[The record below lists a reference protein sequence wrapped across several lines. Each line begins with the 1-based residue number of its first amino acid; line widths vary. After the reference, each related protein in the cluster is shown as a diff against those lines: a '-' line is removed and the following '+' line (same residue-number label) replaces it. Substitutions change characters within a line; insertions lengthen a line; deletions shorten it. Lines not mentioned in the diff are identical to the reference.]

1 MIIKKINSLL
11 SACFILASTG
21 CINSQ
26 SQVPVKKSAIIEP
39 TMLKRVVVNYNDTVI
54 MHFVNNAALFN
65 EGWDTLGQ
73 AKFWKQII
81 HLNPDSSII
90 NVAQTR
96 QTIETISAQKWM
108 QQTEDEKTLAKAWV
122 CQMNNLDS
130 GTCLY
135 VSIGRKDFFEHRKSL
150 ATIDKAIKVFEQNQ
164 VDPWYAQTILLI
176 ESPGK
181 NAQRSWAGAIGP
193 FQLMPDVARRYG
205 LRVTKTVDERKS
217 IERSAYGA
225 SQLLGRSFIPQVR
238 QMLDK
243 RNIAYNETD
252 TWFRLLVLH
261 TYHAGPGNVE
271 AVLNVIQ
278 PTQGNMNLIRS
289 MWNTEARGFKNES
302 QNYSQIA
309 LGCLLN
315 FSDIIGNSDT
325 LYTIHGDVAYKKVK
339 QLKPQAAE
347 AVIKYTQCMLEYEN
361 DLVEGVIPFGY
372 FMDRINTLKNEMA
385 ASKLQAR
392 QDQNPVAIL
401 YPVDETHYL
410 SISKMLLRKRD
421 IENAKQLLNYNAGL
435 FPDSKAA
442 TDSLLAV
449 IQKPPV
455 KANPAK
461 KKSGSHGSKIRSKR

>member
-1 MIIKKINSLL
+1 MIKKIYSRIGAGL
-11 SACFILASTG
+11 ILAMCG
-21 CINSQ
+21 CTNSQ
-26 SQVPVKKSAIIEP
+26 SQIPPIKLETKQPVFVNRI
-39 TMLKRVVVNYNDTVI
+39 VVGFNDTVQ
-54 MHFVNNAALFN
+54 MKFVNNEALFN
-65 EGWDTLGQ
+65 EGWDTVGQ

-81 HLNPDSSII
+81 HLSPDSSII

-96 QTIETISAQKWM
+96 QHIETVSASRWH
-108 QQTEDEKTLAKAWV
+108 QQTEAEKTLAKAWV

-150 ATIDKAIKVFEQNQ
+150 ATIDKAIKVFEAQQ

-205 LRVTKTVDERKS
+205 LKVTKTIDERKS

-225 SQLLGRSFIPQVR
+225 SQLLGKSFIPKVR
-238 QMLDK
+238 EMLNK
-243 RNIAYNETD
+243 RGIAFNETD

-261 TYHAGPGNVE
+261 TYHAGPGNVD

-278 PTQGNMNLIRS
+278 PTVGNMGLIRN

-315 FSDIIGNSDT
+315 FADIIGNDDT
-325 LYTIHGDVAYKKVK
+325 LFTIYGDVAYKKVK
-339 QLKPQAAE
+339 RQQPYGQQAL
-347 AVIKYTQCMLEYEN
+347 IDYTKCMLAYEN
-361 DLVEGVIPFGY
+361 DLTEGIIPFDY
-372 FMDRINTLKNEMA
+372 FLNRVNTLKNEMA
-385 ASKLQAR
+385 ASKF
-392 QDQNPVAIL
+392 QNSGDKNPIAVL
-401 YPVDETHYL
+401 YPVDESHYL
-410 SISKMLLRKRD
+410 SMSKFLLRKRD
-421 IENAKQLLNYNAGL
+421 VASASQLLKLNVQL
-435 FPDSKAA
+435 FPKSSTAS
-442 TDSLLAV
+442 DSLLTS
-449 IQKPPV
+449 INKPVTKPV
-455 KANPAK
+455 PVK
-461 KKSGSHGSKIRSKR
+461 KKSGGHGNKVRSKR